1 VHPVRVTSIAVS
13 KATAALMGNPAS
25 WRVLETLAVAHLRL
39 QVMAA
44 WDMAMAAVGIEWYK

>member
-1 VHPVRVTSIAVS
+1 
-13 KATAALMGNPAS
+13 MGYPAS

-44 WDMAMAAVGIEWYK
+44 GDMAMAAVGIEWYK

>member
-1 VHPVRVTSIAVS
+1 VS